1 MCVILQRKIQG
12 ALAAG
17 AASPSGLQRLLECME
32 AAAQL
37 LGLAQAVHSSGVL
50 LDDFIDASL
59 ASFLA
64 HSLFTSKT
72 AAPSDQV
79 MALIASL
86 LHSYVLFCL
95 RNVAAAQL
103 LAQTDNMLN
112 GASFATRAQAAHC
125 STVALRNSNTR
136 SFQS

>member
-1 MCVILQRKIQG
+1 MCVILQRRIQG

-17 AASPSGLQRLLECME
+17 TASPSGLLPSECAD

-37 LGLAQAVHSSGVL
+37 LGLAQAVHASGVL
-50 LDDFIDASL
+50 LEDFKDFIDASL

-64 HSLFTSKT
+64 RSLFMSKT
-72 AAPSDQV
+72 AAPSDQG
-79 MALIASL
+79 MAFVASL

-112 GASFATRAQAAHC
+112 GASFAARAQAVH
-125 STVALRNSNTR
+125 
-136 SFQS
+136 